1 MDKKLARRNIR
12 LGIVLFVVLVLMLGS
27 AVAGAEIYINA
38 VK

>member
-12 LGIVLFVVLVLMLGS
+12 SGVSMFIVLLALLGVTFVWA
-27 AVAGAEIYINA
+27 AVYLNA